1 MELQCATAISAA
13 SWRYAYGGMTDER
26 NKRDLIKDQH
36 SSSSSQELQDRA
48 RSVETV
54 LDDVRETLARVRAS
68 IQKVREY
75 LNRPEWPGR

>member
-1 MELQCATAISAA
+1 MPHGNLSGQLALCI
-13 SWRYAYGGMTDER
+13 GGMADER
-26 NKRDLIKDQH
+26 NKRDLIENQH

-54 LDDVRETLARVRAS
+54 LDDIRETLARVRAS

-75 LNRPEWPGR
+75 LNRPEQPGR